1 MQDTGYSFGPLFQ
14 KQLEVESVAG
24 SRESRSILSLTEPP
38 SAFNQSSYP
47 MHPVCID
54 GCLQS
59 AAASLWAGHRSS
71 VNTVLIPAI
80 VDEVIIN
87 TPSTRSD
94 TGMAVTSSDYIGV
107 GRPEEAKSYKSNVR
121 VYDPTTGKLLFQ
133 MSGLRYHK
141 LDTRDDIH
149 AAHTYT
155 RVTWKPDSTFLSQ
168 DNLQELATHWTF
180 GVTQY
185 EDDSQSWTELNNV
198 IDVIAHKKPNLK
210 VMEINTAPNDT
221 GSVWLEGVG
230 PFDKSSRAASRVYH
244 LASTTPAGL
253 IAVQEKYASQGN
265 AEFSL
270 VDLANADE
278 FVPSETDFDLVI
290 VKLVSSSE
298 IVTPRFIL

>member
-1 MQDTGYSFGPLFQ
+1 
-14 KQLEVESVAG
+14 
-24 SRESRSILSLTEPP
+24 
-38 SAFNQSSYP
+38 
-47 MHPVCID
+47 
-54 GCLQS
+54 
-59 AAASLWAGHRSS
+59 
-71 VNTVLIPAI
+71 
-80 VDEVIIN
+80 
-87 TPSTRSD
+87 
-94 TGMAVTSSDYIGV
+94 
-107 GRPEEAKSYKSNVR
+107 
-121 VYDPTTGKLLFQ
+121 
-133 MSGLRYHK
+133 
-141 LDTRDDIH
+141 
-149 AAHTYT
+149 
-155 RVTWKPDSTFLSQ
+155 
-168 DNLQELATHWTF
+168 
-180 GVTQY
+180 
-185 EDDSQSWTELNNV
+185 V

-244 LASTTPAGL
+244 LASTTPVGL